1 MKIIITGISGLLG
14 YALWKEAARRRH
26 HCIGIYGRFPIKP
39 INPDSQQTLSM
50 DLTNADLIE
59 RLILDEF
66 PDAVI
71 HAAAISN
78 PESVDKNP
86 KLSENINV
94 RLPKKIAQLCHQI
107 GARFFHYSTDMVF
120 NGQENHSY
128 KSTDLPDPTTLYAKQ
143 KVAAEKLILAV
154 AATEANI
161 LRIPILSGNS
171 PQGNRSI
178 HERILHKISSGIPPK
193 LYTNEIRQPISAD
206 NVAQL
211 TIELLE
217 RTPPLSGI
225 FHWAGCENHS
235 RYNMGIR
242 IMQHFGLSENEIR
255 PNKITKDNLRKPR
268 FLKLDSNLLQ
278 SKVRIRPDPFSVQL
292 SHLSIPRSLFK
303 WYREIQ

>member
-14 YALWKEAARRRH
+14 HALWKEAARRRH

-50 DLTNADLIE
+50 DLTSADLIE

-71 HAAAISN
+71 NAAAISN

-86 KLSENINV
+86 KLSEDINV
-94 RLPKKIAQLCHQI
+94 SLPKKIAQLCHHI
-107 GARFFHYSTDMVF
+107 GARFFHYSTDMIF
-120 NGQENHSY
+120 SGQENHSY
-128 KSTDLPDPTTLYAKQ
+128 ISTDLPDPTCLYAKQ

-154 AATEANI
+154 AAPEAII

-193 LYTNEIRQPISAD
+193 LYTDEIRQPISAD

-217 RTPPLSGI
+217 RSPPLSGI
-225 FHWAGCENHS
+225 FHWAGCEDHS
-235 RYNMGIR
+235 RYDIGIR
-242 IMQHFGLSENEIR
+242 IMQHFGLSENRIKPIKIEKEDVIR
-255 PNKITKDNLRKPR
+255 PR

-278 SKVRIRPDPFSVQL
+278 SKVRTRPDSLSLQL
-292 SHLSIPRSLFK
+292 SNLSIPRTLFK
-303 WYREIQ
+303 WYQEIG